1 MTFAQIAGTPVD
13 TSAAAATAHTLNLPS
28 GITAGEKLL
37 VVIATR
43 LQTADAFATFDSLS
57 FNTVGISRNGTAQ
70 VIGVYERTAAGTE
83 GTTTSVTLGVSAQI
97 NARVWRISN
106 AQAIEGTAANSASN
120 TTIDPPALNPA
131 GWDVEDTLWFTFV
144 ANNVGTMDITGFPA
158 NYTTGKIFS
167 NASGRPT
174 LGYGYRELA
183 AASEDPGVFTFDAAS
198 PASAATVAVQP
209 TAAAGWS
216 GRTPPD
222 AILGSKGYSGTLAD
236 IDEDPDSGDAS
247 WLTSP

>member
-1 MTFAQIAGTPVD
+1 
-13 TSAAAATAHTLNLPS
+13 
-28 GITAGEKLL
+28 
-37 VVIATR
+37 
-43 LQTADAFATFDSLS
+43 
-57 FNTVGISRNGTAQ
+57 
-70 VIGVYERTAAGTE
+70 
-83 GTTTSVTLGVSAQI
+83 
-97 NARVWRISN
+97 
-106 AQAIEGTAANSASN
+106 
-120 TTIDPPALNPA
+120 
-131 GWDVEDTLWFTFV
+131 
-144 ANNVGTMDITGFPA
+144 MDITGFPA